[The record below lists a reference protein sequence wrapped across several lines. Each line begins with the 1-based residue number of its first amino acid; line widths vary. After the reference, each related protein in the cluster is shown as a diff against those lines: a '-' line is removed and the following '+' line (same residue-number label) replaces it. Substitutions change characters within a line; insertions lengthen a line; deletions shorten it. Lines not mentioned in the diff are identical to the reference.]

1 MGMIIYERSIRA
13 GKTDT
18 EAQEAV
24 RKDGLLLEIPPYAK
38 HIGFAEREMLALE
51 QSILNLGRDYGFTK
65 EEITKVQKNMKLVIS
80 VSDEI
85 FETTNRM
92 FSEPSRL
99 SGRPFFGFD
108 PDNVIFVMGGYGPG
122 FEYDAQGQLKANNDK
137 VSWNHGY
144 AFIELAWLRG
154 PQAYVLT
161 KKDATAKA
169 APEYLRIACLNM
181 R

>member
-1 MGMIIYERSIRA
+1 LPTIDIWNIAQKMGRIIYERSIRA

-108 PDNVIFVMGGYGPG
+108 PDNVILLW
-122 FEYDAQGQLKANNDK
+122 A
-137 VSWNHGY
+137 
-144 AFIELAWLRG
+144 
-154 PQAYVLT
+154 
-161 KKDATAKA
+161 ATGLGSNTTPKG
-169 APEYLRIACLNM
+169 N
-181 R
+181 